1 MEKVIRDGRVAVLVS
16 PGFGAGWSTWNR
28 DVPELLFDPAV
39 VQMVGDGTRPE
50 TIELYCEEKYPN
62 HYFSGASDLTVVWV
76 PIGTEFMID
85 EYDGAESIIFKDQEK
100 WITA

>member
-1 MEKVIRDGRVAVLVS
+1 MKKLIRDGRVAVLVS
-16 PGFGAGWSTWNR
+16 PGFGAGWSTWNT
-28 DVPELLFDPAV
+28 DIPEILFDPAIV
-39 VQMVGDGTRPE
+39 EMVEDNTSPV
-50 TIELYCEEKYPN
+50 TIVAYCEAKYPK
-62 HYFSGASDLTVVWV
+62 HYFSGARDLTVVWV